1 MVPKGAHPCME
12 GAVEHNDEDAA
23 RLEACEKRL
32 GYRFKNRDLLS
43 LALTH
48 ASDKAGKISFPT
60 QEVDEGAASSTVEF
74 LDNERL
80 EFLGDSVL
88 GVIVCE
94 ELFHAYPGMT
104 EGELTNVKS
113 VVVSGPV
120 LARMSDELGI
130 PQYMSLGK
138 GMTTYARLPQSL
150 RGNVFEAVVAA
161 IYLDGGLDAARR
173 FVLEHVREHIQLVEK
188 DEHRK
193 NYKSTLQQYA
203 QREFSSTPT
212 YRVVRAEGPDHIKEF
227 EVVALIGDRTYAT
240 GRGKSKKDAEQQA
253 ARGTLEILENE
264 ED

>member
-1 MVPKGAHPCME
+1 M
-12 GAVEHNDEDAA
+12 EHNDEDAA

-32 GYRFKNRDLLS
+32 GYRFKNRDHLV

-48 ASDKAGKISFPT
+48 ASDKAGRTPFPT
-60 QEVDEGAASSTVEF
+60 EEPDGDAGSSTAELV
-74 LDNERL
+74 DNERL
-80 EFLGDSVL
+80 EFLGDAVL

-94 ELFHAYPGMT
+94 ELFHAYPDMT

-173 FVLEHVREHIQLVEK
+173 FVLAHVRKHIQLVER

-193 NYKSTLQQYA
+193 NYKSRLQQYA
-203 QREFSSTPT
+203 QREFSTTPT
-212 YRVVRAEGPDHIKEF
+212 YRVIREEGPDHIKEF
-227 EVVALIGDRTYAT
+227 EVVALIGDRRYAT
-240 GRGKSKKDAEQQA
+240 GRGKSKKDAEQRA
-253 ARGTLEILENE
+253 ARGTLKILEADQAN
-264 ED
+264 